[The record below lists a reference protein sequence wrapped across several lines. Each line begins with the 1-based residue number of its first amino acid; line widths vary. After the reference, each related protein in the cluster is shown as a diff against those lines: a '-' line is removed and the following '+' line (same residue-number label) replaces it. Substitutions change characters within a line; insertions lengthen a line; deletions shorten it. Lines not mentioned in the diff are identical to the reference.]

1 MNDLYKY
8 IIESNAPLIMGILN
22 VTPDSFSDG
31 GIYFSRESAIDHA
44 IELIEAGSDIID
56 IGGESTRPG
65 ADSVNEDEELSRVI
79 PIISEIR
86 KKYNN
91 VFISVDTS
99 KSRVAEEAIENGAN
113 LVNDISGSSFDLKLL
128 NIAAKYNVPYVTM
141 HIKGNPKNMQ
151 NSPYYENVINEVF
164 DHLKNKITEL
174 EKRGINKI
182 IVDPGIG
189 FGKRVSDNYTLLNN
203 IDYFKSL
210 NKPLL
215 IGLSKKSFLGK
226 SLNLDINSRENSTTI
241 VETVAALKGADIIR
255 THNVKNAVELKNI
268 YKYLTE
274 SKLLANV

>member
-1 MNDLYKY
+1 M
-8 IIESNAPLIMGILN
+8 
-22 VTPDSFSDG
+22 
-31 GIYFSRESAIDHA
+31 
-44 IELIEAGSDIID
+44 
-56 IGGESTRPG
+56 
-65 ADSVNEDEELSRVI
+65 
-79 PIISEIR
+79 
-86 KKYNN
+86 
-91 VFISVDTS
+91 
-99 KSRVAEEAIENGAN
+99 
-113 LVNDISGSSFDLKLL
+113 
-128 NIAAKYNVPYVTM
+128 
-141 HIKGNPKNMQ
+141 
-151 NSPYYENVINEVF
+151 
-164 DHLKNKITEL
+164 

-203 IDYFKSL
+203 IDYFKKL